1 MANADD
7 VSRGCAN
14 IYKLLNQN
22 RNSRLKFIHAIL
34 RRFEGAASRSEIP
47 YLCFLANV
55 VSLLPYT
62 TNDEV
67 MYVVFHLNRI
77 VSLRAAILHDAL
89 RRHLE
94 EFGPLAAGKKKTK
107 VDDSA
112 RRDVE
117 LSTILSLILV
127 LKQYFVRCFEL
138 TDSRIH
144 AYKPSQPL
152 KTSEILR
159 CNRVNNHL
167 DVSWVDPT
175 AGNDISGSIRQAK
188 IFFAL
193 MRENADHQPSLQRVN
208 RSEQVKTVDYE
219 DVGGKPNSEGQL
231 LLLE

>member
-1 MANADD
+1 MM
-7 VSRGCAN
+7 SCGKY
-14 IYKLLNQN
+14 IWLLNQT
-22 RNSRLKFIHAIL
+22 NSLSSFIIL
-34 RRFEGAASRSEIP
+34 RRFEGAASRSGFHT
-47 YLCFLANV
+47 CVFLQM
-55 VSLLPYT
+55 LFHCCHTPQT
-62 TNDEV
+62 TKSC
-67 MYVVFHLNRI
+67 VVFHLNRI

-94 EFGPLAAGKKKTK
+94 EFGPLAAGKKTK

-127 LKQYFVRCFEL
+127 LKQYFVRYFEL

-159 CNRVNNHL
+159 CNRVNDHL

-175 AGNDISGSIRQAK
+175 A
-188 IFFAL
+188 
-193 MRENADHQPSLQRVN
+193 
-208 RSEQVKTVDYE
+208 
-219 DVGGKPNSEGQL
+219 
-231 LLLE
+231 

>member
-14 IYKLLNQN
+14 IYKLLHQN

-94 EFGPLAAGKKKTK
+94 EFGHLAAGKITK

-127 LKQYFVRCFEL
+127 LKQYFVRYFEL

-159 CNRVNNHL
+159 CNRVNDHL

-175 AGNDISGSIRQAK
+175 AGNDLSGSIRQAN

-193 MRENADHQPSLQRVN
+193 MNENADHQPSLQCVN
-208 RSEQVKTVDYE
+208 RSEQVETVDYE
-219 DVGGKPNSEGQL
+219 DVGRKTNSEGQL